1 MKERS
6 SSGVLLLILV
16 IGLGIFSGI
25 NGTFSLFSKLF
36 SIAAGVVVLGI
47 AILVLVVLY
56 FAFKQPKETKTQHD
70 HQLMREGRM
79 SLVELKNTGLK
90 IKDAEI
96 KHQLDAVCLEVEQIL
111 KNVQKQNDSASKIRQ
126 LLKNYLPALITII
139 KKYIVLEAGNQ
150 VDEQLH
156 TNMMNYLR
164 DFYSAMEKCNM
175 FMFEDEKI
183 DLSIEMKALL
193 MACQKDGLIS
203 NAEFPEKQKEEVIE
217 LKL

>member
-1 MKERS
+1 MKERG

-90 IKDAEI
+90 IKDTEI

-111 KNVQKQNDSASKIRQ
+111 KNVQNLNRGERMSGSLRRERRATRPPPRQ
-126 LLKNYLPALITII
+126 LFGKTTLTVLRYNLPQANFTFQNPPKNLVKFLYL
-139 KKYIVLEAGNQ
+139 
-150 VDEQLH
+150 
-156 TNMMNYLR
+156 
-164 DFYSAMEKCNM
+164 
-175 FMFEDEKI
+175 
-183 DLSIEMKALL
+183 
-193 MACQKDGLIS
+193 
-203 NAEFPEKQKEEVIE
+203 
-217 LKL
+217 